1 MWRAMWALVLVQLA
15 QHHRFVVPDVVAT
28 ETKPIPDIEL
38 TPIDVSATLLWGR
51 HDRMVPLAVGEA
63 AAARHGWPL
72 RIIDHAA
79 HASHIEQPGALV
91 EALTAITASA

>member
-1 MWRAMWALVLVQLA
+1 MRQLI
-15 QHHRFVVPDVVAT
+15 AT

-38 TPIDVSATLLWGR
+38 TPIDVRTTLLWGR

-79 HASHIEQPGALV
+79 HVPHIEQPDAFV
-91 EALTAITASA
+91 EALTAITVPG